1 MRLIFTFRLLVAIS
15 VLAAVAAA
23 QSPTATISGIVL
35 DSTGRAIVHADIL
48 IVNDAT
54 GVKYPGSSN
63 GEGIYAVQNLPPGPY
78 RLQVSK
84 IGFKTLIKP
93 DITLNVQDA
102 LAINFTLPVGAASET
117 ITVEGGAPLVKTET
131 SSVGTVIDRQFVE
144 NLPLNGRSFNTLLQ
158 LTPGVV
164 IAPTTS
170 GSPGQFSVA
179 GQRTSTNNF
188 QVDGVSAN
196 FGVIPTLSLG
206 TSGTGTAQAFSALGG
221 TSSLVSVDALQE
233 FRVET
238 SSFAPEFGRTPG
250 GQVTLSTRS
259 GTNEFHGGVY
269 EYFRNDVL
277 DANDWFANAAGNP
290 KPAERHND
298 FGGFLG
304 GPILKNRTFF
314 FVSYEGAR
322 LRTPKTQVIQV
333 PSLAARTA
341 AAPSQLASI
350 VNAYPVPNGPASP
363 SGDTAQ
369 FTGGFSNQATLDAT
383 SFRIDHKLSD
393 DVSLFGRYNIAPS
406 QTVNRIN
413 NLSNISTIDN
423 KTQTLTLGI
432 NTLLHNHVANTLR
445 ANYSK
450 QDAKLS
456 FALDSFG
463 GAVPVDPTVLLGSLP
478 TTENSAL
485 FATFDTG
492 FFFLGP
498 NARNRAT
505 QWNLVDD
512 IAWSTGT
519 HQLKF
524 GVDYRAIGLTENPFQ
539 HQLVFTASNIPSL
552 LATGSTNLSAATALH
567 TRALAQAVSLYGQ
580 DSWKLA
586 RRLTLTY
593 GLRWELSP
601 PPSPRDDTTL
611 ATWTNVDNPAAIAL
625 GPAGSPLWS
634 TTYGNFAPR
643 IGLAYSFTE
652 KNDFVLRGAW
662 GIFYDLGSGSV
673 ADVLNTFPNLAT
685 NFTPGV
691 PLPVSDLTPLLP
703 TISRQPPYPGVE
715 AFSPKLELP
724 RSYQWNVALEKSI
737 GDSQSISATYVGQA
751 GRRLL
756 RREDLSRP
764 NPDFTSYFLLTR
776 NGAESDYHALQLQY
790 RRPLSRRLQALINY
804 TWSHSIDNSSNDALD
819 FVSDAVIS
827 NQNDRG
833 SSDFDIR
840 HSFSAALTYT
850 VPAVEHPGLLRAVT
864 KGWTVAPIIVARSGF
879 PFNATALAF
888 TVGNA
893 RTRPDRVPGVPV
905 WIQDPT
911 AAGGKALNPA
921 AFSVPSTFRQGTEG
935 RNDIPGFG
943 LTQID
948 LSLSRKFEI
957 ENRVNLE
964 FRTDAFNLFNHPNFA
979 NPLAFVGVGPTFLR
993 STQMLNQSLGGLNP
1007 LFQQGGPRSLQ
1018 VSLRLTF

>member
-1 MRLIFTFRLLVAIS
+1 MRLNFTFR
-15 VLAAVAAA
+15 VLILILGFVVVAAA
-23 QSPTATISGIVL
+23 QSPTATVSGIVL
-35 DSTGRAIVHADIL
+35 DPGGRAIARADVL

-54 GVKYPGSSN
+54 GVKYQSSTN
-63 GEGIYAVQNLPPGPY
+63 GEGIYAIPNLPPGPY

-93 DITLNVQDA
+93 DIILNVQDA
-102 LAINFTLPVGAASET
+102 LAINFTLPVGAFSET
-117 ITVEGGAPLVKTET
+117 VTVEGGAPLVKTES

-206 TSGTGTAQAFSALGG
+206 TSGAGSAQAFSALGG

-250 GQVTLSTRS
+250 GQITLSTRS
-259 GTNEFHGGVY
+259 GTNQFHGGAFD
-269 EYFRNDVL
+269 YFRNDVL
-277 DANDWFANAAGNP
+277 DANDWFANAAGKP

-304 GPILKNRTFF
+304 GPIVKERTFF
-314 FVSYEGAR
+314 FFSYEGAR
-322 LRTPKTQVIQV
+322 LRTPKTQLIQV
-333 PSLAARTA
+333 PSVAARA
-341 AAPSQLASI
+341 AASSQLAPI
-350 VNAYPVPNGPASP
+350 LKAYPDPNGSI
-363 SGDTAQ
+363 SSNGNTAQ

-393 DVSLFGRYNIAPS
+393 DFSIFGRYNIAPS

-413 NLSNISTIDN
+413 NLSNVSTIDN

-432 NTLLHNHVANTLR
+432 NTLLHKHIANTLR

-463 GAVPVDPTVLLGSLP
+463 GAIPVNPTLLLGSLP

-498 NARNRAT
+498 NARNQST

-512 IAWSTGT
+512 LSMSRGA

-524 GVDYRAIGLTENPFQ
+524 GADYRAIGLKENPFQ
-539 HQLVFTASNIPSL
+539 HQLVFTASSVTAL
-552 LATGSTNLSAATALH
+552 LATSSTNLSAATALH
-567 TRALAQAVSLYGQ
+567 TRAVAQAASLYGQ
-580 DSWKLA
+580 DSWKLG

-601 PPSPRDDTTL
+601 APSPRDGTTL
-611 ATWTNVDNPAAIAL
+611 ATWTNVDNPPAIAL
-625 GPAGSPLWS
+625 GAAGSPLWN

-643 IGLAYSFTE
+643 IGLAYSFNE
-652 KNDFVLRGAW
+652 KNDFVVRGGW
-662 GIFYDLGSGSV
+662 GIFYDLGSGSA
-673 ADVLNTFPNLAT
+673 ADVLNTFPNVAT
-685 NFTPGV
+685 NFTAGV
-691 PLPVSDLTPLLP
+691 PVPVSNLSSLLP
-703 TISRQPPYPGVE
+703 TLSRQPPYPGVE
-715 AFSPKLELP
+715 AFSPNLELP

-737 GDSQSISATYVGQA
+737 GGSQSISATYVGQA
-751 GRRLL
+751 GSRLL

-764 NPDFTSYFLLTR
+764 NPAFTSYFLLTR
-776 NGAESDYHALQLQY
+776 NGAASDYHALQLQY
-790 RRPLSRRLQALINY
+790 RRPLSGRLQALVNY
-804 TWSHSIDNSSNDALD
+804 TWAHSIDNSSNDALD
-819 FVSDAVIS
+819 FVSDSVIS
-827 NQNDRG
+827 NQHDRG

-840 HSFSAALTYT
+840 HSFSTALTYA
-850 VPAVEHPGLLRAVT
+850 VPAIGNSGALSALTR
-864 KGWTVAPIIVARSGF
+864 GWALAPIITVRSGF

-905 WIQDPT
+905 WID
-911 AAGGKALNPA
+911 ASSAGGGKALNPS

-935 RNDIPGFG
+935 RNDISGFG
-943 LTQID
+943 LTQVD

-993 STQMLNQSLGGLNP
+993 SSQMLNQALGGLNP

-1018 VSLRLTF
+1018 VSLKLTF